1 MDPVIYIVILAA
13 AVLFLS
19 NIFRGDK
26 EAQNSKR
33 TGPANRARPPEGD
46 VDRFLEEI
54 NRRRREANERRA
66 AKSDLPAQP
75 PPPLRRPEPRRPE
88 PPRRSLPSESRPAR
102 VPQAPVPKVQTP
114 SVLKKA
120 PPVVLPVS
128 PVVAAPVVV
137 AEVKPPPLSPAPA
150 AAKVTSRAPS
160 PAVARLLPLLH
171 SRQTLRAAILLQ
183 EILGP
188 PLAHRRKRRIG

>member
-13 AVLFLS
+13 AGLFLS

-33 TGPANRARPPEGD
+33 TGPASRARPPEGD

-66 AKSDLPAQP
+66 ARGDLPAQP

-88 PPRRSLPSESRPAR
+88 PPRRNLPSESRPAR
-102 VPQAPVPKVQTP
+102 VPQAPAPKVHTP
-114 SVLKKA
+114 S
-120 PPVVLPVS
+120 
-128 PVVAAPVVV
+128 
-137 AEVKPPPLSPAPA
+137 
-150 AAKVTSRAPS
+150 
-160 PAVARLLPLLH
+160 
-171 SRQTLRAAILLQ
+171 
-183 EILGP
+183 
-188 PLAHRRKRRIG
+188 